1 MNYTNLN
8 TRNVPKEEPEKK
20 GSGIALVAVIFI
32 FVIAVGLLFIFREK
46 IFSIFNPMSI
56 VANVSGAQLKET
68 DGRTNLLLLGSD
80 ARSKEEI
87 KETRT
92 DTILVA
98 SIGKVDKDVVL
109 ISIPRDLY
117 LKWVDTAGQ
126 ERYSKINAIYPDHNG
141 EIITGGINTLE
152 KTIEEVLGIPIHYYT
167 LINFDLFRNV
177 IDILGGINVTID
189 RSFTDRQYP
198 VEGKENAPESER
210 YETITFTGGKQNMNG
225 DTALKYVRSRKGDSN
240 EGTDFARAKRQQK
253 VISAIKEKALSF
265 NTLVNPIKLKGL
277 YDTYANSVTTD
288 VDFAT
293 IQSFYLLSQQID
305 FSRIVSIVLDDRS
318 QAVEGGLL
326 YAPEDTTLYEGQYV
340 LIPQTGDY
348 TQIHAYVQKY
358 LFGDK

>member
-8 TRNVPKEEPEKK
+8 TRNVPKEEPGKK
-20 GSGIALVAVIFI
+20 GSGIALVAVIFV
-32 FVIAVGLLFIFREK
+32 FVIAAGLFFIFREK

-56 VANVSGAQLKET
+56 VANVSGARLEET
-68 DGRTNLLLLGSD
+68 DGRTNVLILGSD

-117 LKWVDTAGQ
+117 LKWLDTAAQ
-126 ERYSKINAIYPDHNG
+126 ERYSKINALYPDHN
-141 EIITGGINTLE
+141 GGINTLE

-189 RSFTDRQYP
+189 RSFADRQYP

-210 YETITFTGGKQNMNG
+210 YETITFTEGKQNMNG
-225 DTALKYVRSRKGDSN
+225 DTALKYVRSRKGDNN

-265 NTLVNPIKLKGL
+265 NILVNPIKLKEL

-288 VDFAT
+288 INFAT
-293 IQSFYLLSQQID
+293 TQGFYLLSQQID